1 MSGSEILQGATIA
14 FDLDGTLVDT
24 APDLI
29 ATLNH
34 ILAEDGLVPLP
45 FETGRSL
52 IGHGARRL
60 LEKGFH
66 AQGQAVEEQR
76 LDQLLAR
83 FIEHYSQHSADLS
96 RPFPGVVEALTS
108 LKAAGAR
115 LCVCTNKLTRLSVP
129 ILDSLGLA
137 PFFDS
142 IIGADLAPAPKPDPR
157 HLVLAVETAGG
168 QIDRAIM
175 VGDASPDAGTA
186 RAAGAHLILV
196 SFGYT
201 EIPVADLG
209 PDRLIDHYD
218 QLPSACI
225 ALLSPCPEPKR
236 GL

>member
-1 MSGSEILQGATIA
+1 MVGSEFLEGAAIA

-34 ILAEDGLVPLP
+34 ILIEEGIAPLP
-45 FETGRSL
+45 FEAARPF

-60 LEKGFH
+60 LEKGLL
-66 AQGQAVEEQR
+66 AQGQATEERR
-76 LDQLLAR
+76 LDALLAR
-83 FIEHYSQHSADLS
+83 FIDHYSQHSSDLS
-96 RPFPGVVEALTS
+96 RPFPGVVEALTT
-108 LKAAGAR
+108 LKAAGAH
-115 LCVCTNKLTRLSVP
+115 LAVCTNKLTGLSVP

-142 IIGADLAPAPKPDPR
+142 IIGADLAPAPKPDLR
-157 HLVLAVETAGG
+157 HLITAVKTAGG

-201 EIPVADLG
+201 EIPAADLK

-218 QLPSACI
+218 QLVPACI
-225 ALLSPCPEPKR
+225 SLLSPCPEPNR